1 MIQSTNTGFCCHP
14 EKVDEIETA
23 IYKSYSIWKG
33 SQKKLDI
40 NWEKVEEYSRENLTR
55 QLMSII
61 EGL

>member
-1 MIQSTNTGFCCHP
+1 M
-14 EKVDEIETA
+14 DEIETA

-40 NWEKVEEYSRENLTR
+40 NCEKVKEYSRENLTG
-55 QLMSII
+55 QLMGII